1 MVLCLSGIVNDH
13 VTKELREF
21 YRAIAS
27 KVRIDVVALCCLL
40 VSGK

>member
-40 VSGK
+40 